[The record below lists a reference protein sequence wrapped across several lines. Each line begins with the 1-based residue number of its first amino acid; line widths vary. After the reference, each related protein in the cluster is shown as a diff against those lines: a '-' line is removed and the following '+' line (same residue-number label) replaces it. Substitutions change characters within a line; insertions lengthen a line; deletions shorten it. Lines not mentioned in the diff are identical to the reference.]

1 MVLPDGLLSQGFL
14 IQNAESEDLNSYIR
28 VKKDCCK
35 RYVDQYYGGWDNR
48 IQTVISRDS
57 FFRLLEITCF
67 CKILHYGNTVGF
79 FSYKEQQDGIS
90 EVSILLLSSAS
101 GNGLEEF
108 LINHLISRGKETNKP
123 VYATVYQ
130 SSTLKNQLTA
140 AGFHIYDKSR
150 SHYLMSFNKEHE
162 KGTTGYM
169 NRIYGGSDS
178 KMVSE
183 RE

>member
-14 IQNAESEDLNSYIR
+14 IQNAESEDLNSYIK

-57 FFRLLEITCF
+57 FLRFLEVTCF
-67 CKILHYGNTVGF
+67 CKILQYGDTVGF

-90 EVSILLLSSAS
+90 EVSILLLPSAS
-101 GNGLEEF
+101 GKGVEEF
-108 LINHLISRGKETNKP
+108 LISHLITRGKETNKP
-123 VYATVYQ
+123 VFATVYQ
-130 SSTLKNQLTA
+130 SSPIKNQLTA
-140 AGFHIYDKSR
+140 AGFQIYDKSR

-162 KGTTGYM
+162 KGTSGYM

-178 KMVSE
+178 QTVSE

>member
-1 MVLPDGLLSQGFL
+1 MVLPDGLLSQVFL
-14 IQNAESEDLNSYIR
+14 IQNAESEDLNSYIK

-57 FFRLLEITCF
+57 FLRLLEVTCF
-67 CKILHYGNTVGF
+67 CKIRQYGDTVGF

-90 EVSILLLSSAS
+90 EVSILLLPSAS
-101 GNGLEEF
+101 GKGLEEF
-108 LINHLISRGKETNKP
+108 LIDHLITRSKEINKP
-123 VYATVYQ
+123 VFATVYQ
-130 SSTLKNQLTA
+130 SSPLKNQLTA
-140 AGFHIYDKSR
+140 AGFQIYDKSR

-162 KGTTGYM
+162 KGTSGYL
-169 NRIYGGSDS
+169 NRIYGGSDPQ
-178 KMVSE
+178 MVSE